1 MKRSEARIEQGP
13 ISPDLIK
20 RLKREAK
27 VIPLDDVILV
37 VPQKKKPKEIK
48 GILKGKTRKSAA
60 QLVREERRKW
70 R

>member
-13 ISPDLIK
+13 ISLDLIK
-20 RLKREAK
+20 KLRREAK

-37 VPQKKKPKEIK
+37 VPKKRKSKEIK
-48 GILKGKTRKSAA
+48 GILKGKTRKSAT

>member
-1 MKRSEARIEQGP
+1 MKRSEARIEQGT
-13 ISPDLIK
+13 ISQDLIK

-27 VIPLDDVILV
+27 VISLDDVILV
-37 VPQKKKPKEIK
+37 VPQKKKSKGIK
-48 GILKGKTRKSAA
+48 GILKGKTRKSAT